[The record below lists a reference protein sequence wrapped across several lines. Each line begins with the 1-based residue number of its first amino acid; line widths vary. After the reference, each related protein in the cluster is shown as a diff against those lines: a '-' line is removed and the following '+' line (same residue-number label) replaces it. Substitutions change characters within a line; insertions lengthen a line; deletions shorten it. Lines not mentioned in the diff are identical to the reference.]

1 MSLSLLPK
9 PRHFLVAPSLVLAL
23 SLALVGCANTG
34 ENFAPPCP
42 TLTLL
47 TDAGDLTRFAGAGRD
62 VTDLALAAR
71 ITAIGAKCARDGKS
85 AVKAT
90 VNIVA
95 DVARGPSFT
104 GRAVDI
110 PYFIAITEAG
120 RIVDKRSFTAHIDF
134 PANVSRVPFFGP
146 EIDLYVAVSPEKNAS
161 VYKIFVGFSLTAD
174 EVAYN
179 RRAAGG

>member
-9 PRHFLVAPSLVLAL
+9 PWHFILVM
-23 SLALVGCANTG
+23 SLALAGCANSG
-34 ENFAPPCP
+34 EQFAPPCP

-47 TDAGDLTRFAGAGRD
+47 TDAGDLTRFAGTGRD

-71 ITAIGAKCARDGKS
+71 ISAVGAKCARESKS

-95 DVARGPSFT
+95 DVARGPAFA
-104 GRAVDI
+104 GRVVDI

-120 RIVDKRSFTAHIDF
+120 RIIDKRNFVARVEF
-134 PANVSRVPFFGP
+134 PANVSRVPFMGP
-146 EIDLYVAVSPEKNAS
+146 EIDLSLAISPEKNAT
-161 VYKIFVGFSLTAD
+161 VYKIFVGFSLTPD
-174 EVAYN
+174 ELAYN
-179 RRAAGG
+179 RRTGG

>member
-9 PRHFLVAPSLVLAL
+9 PWHFLVAL
-23 SLALVGCANTG
+23 SLALDGCANTG
-34 ENFAPPCP
+34 DNFAPPCP
-42 TLTLL
+42 SLTLL

-62 VTDLALAAR
+62 ITDLALAAR
-71 ITAIGAKCARDGKS
+71 MTAIGAKCARESNS

-90 VNIVA
+90 INVVA
-95 DVARGPSFT
+95 DVARGPALA
-104 GRAVDI
+104 GRVIDI

-120 RIVDKRSFTAHIDF
+120 RIVDKRNFTAHVEF
-134 PANVSRVPFFGP
+134 PANVSRVPFLGP
-146 EIDLYVAVSPEKNAS
+146 EIDLYLAVSPDKNAS
-161 VYKIFVGFSLTAD
+161 AYKIFVGFSLTED

>member
-9 PRHFLVAPSLVLAL
+9 PRHFLVAPSLVLAV
-23 SLALVGCANTG
+23 SLALAGCADTSD
-34 ENFAPPCP
+34 NFPPPCP

-71 ITAIGAKCARDGKS
+71 ISAIGAKCTREGKA

-90 VNIVA
+90 INIVA
-95 DVARGPSFT
+95 DVARGPAFV
-104 GRAVDI
+104 GRVVDI

-120 RIVDKRSFTAHIDF
+120 RIIEKRAFTAHVEF
-134 PANVSRVPFFGP
+134 PANVSRVPFKGP
-146 EIDLYVAVSPEKNAS
+146 EVELFVAVSPEKNAS
-161 VYKIFVGFSLTAD
+161 VYKIFVGFSLTPD

-179 RRAAGG
+179 RRPAGG

>member
-9 PRHFLVAPSLVLAL
+9 PWHFLVVL
-23 SLALVGCANTG
+23 SLALAACANTG
-34 ENFAPPCP
+34 DNFPPPCP

-71 ITAIGAKCARDGKS
+71 ITAIGAKCAREGKS
-85 AVKAT
+85 AVRAT

-95 DVARGPSFT
+95 DVARGPSFA
-104 GRAVDI
+104 GRIVDI

-120 RIVDKRSFTAHIDF
+120 RIVDKRSFTARVEF
-134 PANVSRVPFFGP
+134 PANVSRVPFLGP
-146 EIDLYVAVSPEKNAS
+146 EVDLYLAVSPEKNAS
-161 VYKIFVGFSLTAD
+161 VYKIFVGFSLTPD

-179 RRAAGG
+179 RRGAGG